1 MRRKEIDADTVL
13 AWALEYAIEHNC
25 RTEADNCAKERR

>member
-13 AWALEYAIEHNC
+13 AWAVMVELIVGLLTILA
-25 RTEADNCAKERR
+25 

>member
-13 AWALEYAIEHNC
+13 AWAVMIELIVGLL
-25 RTEADNCAKERR
+25 TILA

>member
-13 AWALEYAIEHNC
+13 AWAVMIELIVGLL
-25 RTEADNCAKERR
+25 TILT

>member
-13 AWALEYAIEHNC
+13 AWAVMMELIIGLLMIL
-25 RTEADNCAKERR
+25 T

>member
-13 AWALEYAIEHNC
+13 AWAVMIELIIGLLMIL
-25 RTEADNCAKERR
+25 T